1 MTSRERVRAA
11 LGRQPTDRVPRLL
24 YEEAIGYTPPVEKL
38 LQDRCAPRSPRQFF
52 GMDLTRVTFNPT
64 RLPRERFAAWLGPEA
79 GVALA
84 ANEVDEWG
92 VWRRKGGFHHFT
104 QLQPTLSQ
112 PGDLERLEA
121 YPWPDLDQAYRWEG
135 VRQRVEALHQEGLA
149 VVGYAG
155 SIFERAWYLRG
166 MEALMM
172 DLLTDPAVAKRL
184 FERTAGHQRYAA
196 EQFARAGVDIVL
208 VGDDV
213 AGQRGMLMKLETWR
227 QFLRPHLA
235 ATVRAVKAARA
246 DTFICYHSDGNV
258 EPVIPELIA
267 LGIDILHPL
276 QPECVDPALI
286 KQRFG
291 DRVAFWG
298 TVSVQRTLP
307 FGTPDQVRAEVRARV
322 RDLARGGG
330 LILSPAHVLGP
341 ETPWDNIVAF
351 FEAADTSAIP
361 SP

>member
-1 MTSRERVRAA
+1 
-11 LGRQPTDRVPRLL
+11 
-24 YEEAIGYTPPVEKL
+24 
-38 LQDRCAPRSPRQFF
+38 
-52 GMDLTRVTFNPT
+52 
-64 RLPRERFAAWLGPEA
+64 
-79 GVALA
+79 
-84 ANEVDEWG
+84 
-92 VWRRKGGFHHFT
+92 
-104 QLQPTLSQ
+104 
-112 PGDLERLEA
+112 
-121 YPWPDLDQAYRWEG
+121 
-135 VRQRVEALHQEGLA
+135 
-149 VVGYAG
+149 
-155 SIFERAWYLRG
+155 

-184 FERTAGHQRYAA
+184 FERTAWHQRYAA